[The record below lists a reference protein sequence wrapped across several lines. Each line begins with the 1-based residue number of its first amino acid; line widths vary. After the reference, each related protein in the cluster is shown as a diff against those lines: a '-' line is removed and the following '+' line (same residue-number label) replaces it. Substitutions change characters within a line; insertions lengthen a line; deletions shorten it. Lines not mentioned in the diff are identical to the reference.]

1 MKQRTLRFLL
11 GACFCAGF
19 LFFPGP
25 KIHAGEISRVFPT
38 LLIFGKSWS
47 YDYQTALSLSDLFE
61 AESLRIQSYHCQ
73 VKTFYSLKNLG
84 TPSHRRKKPGREKPN
99 EDFSYSV
106 AYHPMTVSVVLNHPR
121 HGASVLYHEV
131 DRVTLLHPFS
141 FLPLTLSVSPHNGL
155 VTSKFGHTI
164 DHSDFRSFY
173 HRMFRPAC
181 LTHSCLA
188 LGSGF
193 FKGHPVDIVN
203 IAPDQLEAR
212 PVFGRMWLLLD
223 ARTKL
228 PLSVATYGPKGDFW
242 ERIDYENCQYSYR

>member
-1 MKQRTLRFLL
+1 L
-11 GACFCAGF
+11 GLEVCLCAGL
-19 LFFPGP
+19 LFFFGQ
-25 KIHAGEISRVFPT
+25 KIYAGEISGIFPT
-38 LLIFGKSWS
+38 LLISGNAWS

-61 AESLRIQSYHCQ
+61 AESLRIQSYHCH

-84 TPSHRRKKPGREKPN
+84 APPHHRGKKLREKPN
-99 EDFSYSV
+99 EDFSYTV

-121 HGASVLYHEV
+121 RGATVLYHEV
-131 DRVTLLHPFS
+131 DRVTRLHPFP

-173 HRMFRPAC
+173 HRVFRPAC

-188 LGSGF
+188 LGTGS

-228 PLSVATYGPKGDFW
+228 PLSVATTGPEGSFW
-242 ERIDYENCQYSYR
+242 ERIDYEDCRYSYR